1 MWKKNQS
8 KQLPLKLKTNKSI
21 GCSMVFDARDK
32 ELAIGN
38 HVRYVDTGTIGEVVD
53 VKTEKG
59 IDWVKIDKT
68 ELWYRSKLVELLDEK
83 DLKKKSFDDGDD
95 DEIDIEALKE
105 KALDLE
111 KIELDSN
118 VAEGGG

>member
-1 MWKKNQS
+1 
-8 KQLPLKLKTNKSI
+8 
-21 GCSMVFDARDK
+21 MVFDAREK
-32 ELAIGN
+32 EIALDD
-38 HVRYVDTGTIGEVVD
+38 HVRYVDTGTIGKVVD
-53 VKTEKG
+53 IKTENDIG
-59 IDWVKIDKT
+59 WVKLDKT

-83 DLKKKSFDDGDD
+83 DLKNKSFDDDGN

-111 KIELDSN
+111 NIELDSN